1 MSLVQVKP
9 IEREK
14 WHGLKGKDQFKRPV
28 TIEAALNIKTGLLDT
43 GLTEEDRKRLEK
55 ITGYDLSPNFNKDV
69 PHPFYST
76 SAGYVKLE
84 NGTNVFDT
92 DKPLDEIRVKILKA
106 SELVANSQKEYDQGK
121 FPLAR
126 FVIFDEK
133 EETEIKATKAAIK
146 RKVLIEAEKLT
157 PSRKAEIIQIL
168 LGKSVRNQSND
179 FIDLQLDE
187 CIDQKGAETVLNL
200 MNRDKAKVSLH
211 ATILEAIHKGVLRKE
226 GSAIYYM
233 DDQLG
238 FDLESTLDYLSDKKN
253 QALKAQI
260 LEKLN

>member
-1 MSLVQVKP
+1 MYL
-9 IEREK
+9 
-14 WHGLKGKDQFKRPV
+14 
-28 TIEAALNIKTGLLDT
+28 
-43 GLTEEDRKRLEK
+43 
-55 ITGYDLSPNFNKDV
+55 
-69 PHPFYST
+69 PFFQSI
-76 SAGYVKLE
+76 
-84 NGTNVFDT
+84 N
-92 DKPLDEIRVKILKA
+92 R
-106 SELVANSQKEYDQGK
+106 LVASSFVFLSLSFFSSFAFLWAFNSSCIPATVDLTA
-121 FPLAR
+121 FLLLAVTLSLCPLLNVSIVFNPFLIIFNSSACCLSNFFNSDSCVSFCALAR

-133 EETEIKATKAAIK
+133 EEIEIKATKAAIK
-146 RKVLIEAEKLT
+146 RKVLVEAEKLT